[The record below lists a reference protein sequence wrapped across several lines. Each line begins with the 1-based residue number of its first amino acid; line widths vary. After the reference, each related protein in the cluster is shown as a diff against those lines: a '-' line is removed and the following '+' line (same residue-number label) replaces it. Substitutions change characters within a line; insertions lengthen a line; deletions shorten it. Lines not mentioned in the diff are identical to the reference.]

1 MRKWLCVPMMMAL
14 LLSGCGAGET
24 KETTADTLR
33 GLYREMSGCT
43 MEALVRCDQEG
54 LEWEG
59 SLACQYLPGGESTVE
74 VLAPEEIA
82 GVKAVVR
89 EEDWS
94 LAYEGEILNTLPVT
108 EEELSGAVCLP
119 RLMDALREG
128 WLLEEGRETWA
139 EKDCLR
145 LRLDQT
151 GQGEGKIIS
160 VLWLDV
166 SDGTPVYGEVAL
178 EETTLFTVEF
188 TAFSFCDIM
197 SDQEAAASNPNSE
210 IKR

>member
-108 EEELSGAVCLP
+108 EEELSPAVCLP

-139 EKDCLR
+139 EKDFLR
-145 LRLDQT
+145 FRLDQT

-160 VLWLDV
+160 TLWLDS

-197 SDQEAAASNPNSE
+197 SDQEAAASDSNS
-210 IKR
+210 

>member
-1 MRKWLCVPMMMAL
+1 MRRWLCVPMMMAL

-33 GLYREMSGCT
+33 QLYREMSGCT
-43 MEALVRCDQEG
+43 MEAVVRCDQKG

-82 GVKAVVR
+82 GVKAIVR

-108 EEELSGAVCLP
+108 EEELSPAVCLP

-197 SDQEAAASNPNSE
+197 SDQEAAASDPNSE

>member
-119 RLMDALREG
+119 RLMDALRDG
-128 WLLEEGRETWA
+128 WLLEVGRETWA

-197 SDQEAAASNPNSE
+197 SDQEAAASDPNSE

>member
-119 RLMDALREG
+119 RLIDALREG

-197 SDQEAAASNPNSE
+197 SDQEAAASDPNSE

>member
-1 MRKWLCVPMMMAL
+1 MRRWLCVPMMMAL

-33 GLYREMSGCT
+33 RLYREMSGCT
-43 MEALVRCDQEG
+43 MEAVVRCDQKG

-59 SLACQYLPGGESTVE
+59 RLACQYLPGGESTVE

-82 GVKAVVR
+82 GVKAIVR

-197 SDQEAAASNPNSE
+197 SNQEAAASDSNSE

>member
-82 GVKAVVR
+82 GVKAIVR

-94 LAYEGEILNTLPVT
+94 LAYEGEILNILPVT

>member
-33 GLYREMSGCT
+33 QLYREMSGCT
-43 MEALVRCDQEG
+43 MEAVVRCDQEG

-82 GVKAVVR
+82 GVKAIVR
-89 EEDWS
+89 EEDWC

-197 SDQEAAASNPNSE
+197 NDQEAAASDPNSE
-210 IKR
+210 IKQ

>member
-14 LLSGCGAGET
+14 LLVGCGAEET
-24 KETTADTLR
+24 KGAETLR
-33 GLYREMSGCT
+33 GLYREMDRCT
-43 MEALVRCDQEG
+43 MEAVIRCDQEG

-59 SLACQYLPGGESTVE
+59 ELSCQYLPGGESTVE
-74 VLAPEEIA
+74 ILAPEEIA
-82 GVKAVVR
+82 GVKALVR

-94 LAYEGEILNTLPVT
+94 LSYEGEILNVLPVT

-128 WLLEEGRETWA
+128 WLLEENREKWG
-139 EKDCLR
+139 ERECLR

-151 GQGEGKIIS
+151 GVGEGKIIS
-160 VLWLDV
+160 TLWLDLA
-166 SDGTPVYGEVAL
+166 DGTPVYGEMAL

-197 SDQEAAASNPNSE
+197 KDQEAAAS
-210 IKR
+210 

>member
-1 MRKWLCVPMMMAL
+1 MRRWLCVPMMMAL

-43 MEALVRCDQEG
+43 MEAVVRCDQEG

-82 GVKAVVR
+82 GVKAIVR

-160 VLWLDV
+160 TLWLDS

>member
-1 MRKWLCVPMMMAL
+1 MRRWLCVPMMMAL

-43 MEALVRCDQEG
+43 MEAVVRCDQEG

-82 GVKAVVR
+82 GVKAIVR

>member
-1 MRKWLCVPMMMAL
+1 MRRWLCVPMMMAL

-82 GVKAVVR
+82 GVKAIVR

-94 LAYEGEILNTLPVT
+94 LAYEGEILNILPVT

-160 VLWLDV
+160 TLWLDS

-197 SDQEAAASNPNSE
+197 SNQEAAASDPNSE

>member
-160 VLWLDV
+160 TLWLDS

>member
-43 MEALVRCDQEG
+43 MEAVVRCDQEG

-160 VLWLDV
+160 TLWLDS

>member
-1 MRKWLCVPMMMAL
+1 MRKWLYVPMMMAL

-197 SDQEAAASNPNSE
+197 SDQEAAASDPNSE

>member
-1 MRKWLCVPMMMAL
+1 MRRWLCVPMMMAL

-82 GVKAVVR
+82 GVKAIVR

-94 LAYEGEILNTLPVT
+94 LAYEGEILNILPVT

-197 SDQEAAASNPNSE
+197 SDREAAASDSNS
-210 IKR
+210 

>member
-82 GVKAVVR
+82 GVKAIVR

-94 LAYEGEILNTLPVT
+94 LAYEGEILNILPVT
-108 EEELSGAVCLP
+108 EEELSPAVCLP

-160 VLWLDV
+160 TLWLDS

-197 SDQEAAASNPNSE
+197 SDQEAAASDSNSE

>member
-119 RLMDALREG
+119 WLMDALREG
-128 WLLEEGRETWA
+128 SLLEEGRESWA

-197 SDQEAAASNPNSE
+197 SDQEAAASDPNSE

>member
-197 SDQEAAASNPNSE
+197 SDQEAAASDPNSE

>member
-43 MEALVRCDQEG
+43 MEAVVRCDQEG

-82 GVKAVVR
+82 GVKAIVR

-94 LAYEGEILNTLPVT
+94 LAYEGEILNILPVT

-160 VLWLDV
+160 TLWLDS

>member
-1 MRKWLCVPMMMAL
+1 MRRWLCVPMMMAL

-43 MEALVRCDQEG
+43 MEAVVRCDQEG

-82 GVKAVVR
+82 GVKAIVR

-160 VLWLDV
+160 TLWLDV

-197 SDQEAAASNPNSE
+197 SDQEAAASDPNSE